1 MQPPRG
7 TRPHACGTKSGCG
20 PGTLAPSRAPG
31 LEAFL
36 RHEPPANNQWARF
49 DPQLGYVPKDSIQRD
64 GIDGS
69 RSVYRYGPNGE
80 RKTVNCADRP
90 CRINTYGDSF
100 TQCHQVSDGETWQ
113 ESLAA
118 HLGEPIRNFGV
129 GGYGAFQAFERL
141 RRTEAKSC
149 KAAYLIFNIF
159 DDDHQRSMMPWRSF
173 VINWHGEDEMF
184 HGSPWTHLRVDLK
197 SGNWEEVPSPCP
209 TADALR
215 RLLDF
220 QYARAVVEDNEIVQ
234 LARWPKAFRTCR
246 WKASA
251 GWPIGRT

>member
-1 MQPPRG
+1 MAAGQALSHL
-7 TRPHACGTKSGCG
+7 HART
-20 PGTLAPSRAPG
+20 G

-80 RKTVNCADRP
+80 RKTVNCRDRP

-184 HGSPWTHLRVDLK
+184 HGSPWTHLHVDLK

-234 LARWPKAFRTCR
+234 LRLWPKAFRTCR